1 VEYIVNITAACRV
14 TDVANILTH

>member
-1 VEYIVNITAACRV
+1 VEYIANITAACRL